1 MNVIRKLKGREEP
14 VRLIGV
20 PVLVLPVT
28 EDEGEGEV
36 EVAMEETE
44 FKAAEGPVEDMARQG
59 RRKGIKTWISGADSR
74 RGTRERTSGIRSS

>member
-20 PVLVLPVT
+20 PVLVLPVA

-36 EVAMEETE
+36 EAEETE
-44 FKAAEGPVEDMARQG
+44 FKVAEDPVEDMARQG
-59 RRKGIKTWISGADSR
+59 QRKGIKTWISGADSR
-74 RGTRERTSGIRSS
+74 RGTEERTSGIRSS